1 MFAYLKGYVAYSG
14 KDFVVIDVN
23 GVGYKVYKLIRMNL
37 KKRKLF
43 KCLLIKSYQKMI

>member
-23 GVGYKVYKLIRMNL
+23 GIGYKVYTANPYEFRKGRRGSSIYASSRIR
-37 KKRKLF
+37 K
-43 KCLLIKSYQKMI
+43 